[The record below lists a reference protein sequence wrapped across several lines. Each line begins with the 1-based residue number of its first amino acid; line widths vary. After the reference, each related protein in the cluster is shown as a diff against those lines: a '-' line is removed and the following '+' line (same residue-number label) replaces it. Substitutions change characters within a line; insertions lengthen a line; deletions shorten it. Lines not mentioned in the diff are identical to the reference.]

1 MDCKEVY
8 TVREKEVW
16 EGGGKDEEG
25 GRREGRMG
33 REGGGKE
40 GWGGREEGRKDG
52 EGEREG
58 RKVGEG
64 KREGR
69 KVGRTVAQWKL
80 VNWRESVKGDHE
92 GGSELERE
100 CKRRSRGGK

>member
-52 EGEREG
+52 G
-58 RKVGEG
+58 
-64 KREGR
+64 
-69 KVGRTVAQWKL
+69 TVAQWKL